1 MPGLRRPPQH
11 KAVALARAD
20 DLRNLRFAG
29 VSAFRKRVRRVP
41 GGRLAWRIGVTAIGV
56 MVVAVGIVLL
66 PLPGPGWLIIFAGLG
81 ILSSEYEWAGRL
93 LTSVRRRVVRW
104 TRWLAAQPLWIR
116 VVGGLVSLAVIVVL
130 GLAALF
136 IV

>member
-1 MPGLRRPPQH
+1 
-11 KAVALARAD
+11 LARAD

-116 VVGGLVSLAVIVVL
+116 VVGGLVSLAAIVVL
-130 GLAALF
+130 VLAALF